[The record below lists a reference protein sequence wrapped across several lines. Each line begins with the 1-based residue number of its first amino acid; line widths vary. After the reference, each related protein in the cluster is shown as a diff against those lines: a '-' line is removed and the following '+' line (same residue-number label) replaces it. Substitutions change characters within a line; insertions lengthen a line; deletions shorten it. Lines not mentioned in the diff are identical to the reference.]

1 MKIYTTKA
9 LIALA
14 CLHLMIGVI
23 NNCSIK
29 ESGGIPGPSAPPIL
43 YKITITGYGSVKL
56 YWAEDTIGP
65 AGTIS
70 YDIYMG
76 GKKIASAT
84 TPPNSNNGTEY
95 VYGSYVINGLN
106 IDTLYCFQVGGRN
119 FYPISFPKCIT
130 TWPVYTVPEFPDDI
144 AIDATDNVWVTGY
157 SYSHTSYVTGLS
169 PTGSIINNYSIGGS
183 TVNPVNIAID
193 AIGNFWIANISGNN
207 VIKLSSSGS
216 IIGYY
221 PVGNQPACI
230 TIDASGNVWV
240 VNVGD
245 NTVTAMTPTGAVI
258 GTFPVGQ
265 QQQPFAI
272 AIDLAGDVWI
282 TNRLDNTVTAM
293 TPTGAVIGTFPV
305 GQQPSAIAIDP
316 AGNVLVANNGG
327 DTITA
332 LTPTGSV
339 ITSYTVGHSPRSIAV
354 DSGGDMWVIN
364 GDNTLTALTLT
375 GSVIT
380 SYTVG
385 PSPGNMAIDANG
397 NIWVEDVYSNFLIE
411 LVGVAKGPQFFPY
424 KGPQWP

>member
-29 ESGGIPGPSAPPIL
+29 ESGGIPGPSTPPIL

-157 SYSHTSYVTGLS
+157 SYSNTSYVTGLS
-169 PTGSIINNYSIGGS
+169 PTGSIINNYSIGGSTVGGS

-265 QQQPFAI
+265 Q
-272 AIDLAGDVWI
+272 
-282 TNRLDNTVTAM
+282 
-293 TPTGAVIGTFPV
+293 
-305 GQQPSAIAIDP
+305 PSAIAIDP

-339 ITSYTVGHSPRSIAV
+339 ITSYTVGPSPRSIAV